1 MRWKIACLATE
12 TMMTET
18 LEQLRHYW
26 QAAPIQEERYAINI
40 TAAALKVDDELTR
53 DIVQKRIEAHKR
65 RYETGNYDI

>member
-1 MRWKIACLATE
+1 
-12 TMMTET
+12 MTDT

-26 QAAPIQEERYAINI
+26 QAAPIEERYAINI
-40 TAAALKVDDELTR
+40 TAAALKVDHEMTR

>member
-1 MRWKIACLATE
+1 MRRQIACLATE

-26 QAAPIQEERYAINI
+26 QAAPTEERMDINI

-53 DIVQKRIEAHKR
+53 DIVTKRIEAHKR
-65 RYETGNYDI
+65 RYETQNYDI